1 MTQQDENSRKTI
13 LAVDDD
19 PFIRKMFQSILG
31 SKGFRVITAND
42 GIEAISKATEDKP
55 DLIFLD
61 IMMPN
66 MDGFLALEKLRNTEE
81 TKLIPVIIATARAD
95 SASLLQ
101 AIKLGANDFI
111 AKPFTKAMIMR
122 KIRFALPPENEQVK
136 SRIERPNPAAGTV
149 KTFIESTTFQEMRTR
164 YIQKFDQVLISAIHF
179 LIKRNKAE
187 LLNLCRDIENACK
200 TYEIP
205 EPLKKLPE
213 LLHAVRN
220 SQWSQVAD
228 EVDKLYS
235 IFKQKQEELDR
246 QSGKKTQDEAAG

>member
-1 MTQQDENSRKTI
+1 MTPQQDISKKTI

-31 SKGFRVITAND
+31 SKGFHVITAND
-42 GIEAISKATEDKP
+42 GIEAIARAKEDKP

-66 MDGFLALEKLRNTEE
+66 MDGFQALEKLRNTEE
-81 TKLIPVIIATARAD
+81 TKLIPIIIATARAD

-111 AKPFTKAMIMR
+111 AKPFTRAMIMR
-122 KIRFALPPENEQVK
+122 KIRFALPPKDKQVK
-136 SRIERPNPAAGTV
+136 TGIRKPKLVSGTE
-149 KTFIESTTFQEMRTR
+149 KTFIESNTFQEMRTR
-164 YIQKFDQVLISAIHF
+164 YIQKFDQILISAIRL
-179 LIKRNKAE
+179 LIKRDKAE
-187 LLNLCRDIENACK
+187 LLNLCREIENACK
-200 TYEIP
+200 TYEIR
-205 EPLKKLPE
+205 EPMEILPE

-220 SQWSQVAD
+220 NRWGKVAD
-228 EVDKLYS
+228 IVDKLYS

-246 QSGKKTQDEAAG
+246 QTGKKENKDAAY